1 MNATVRNNDSVD
13 TLEHRI
19 VEQEGAIHTMENR
32 NYFSL
37 YCLQMETQFIHSN
50 LITIVEMLCNL
61 VDIEVQKHREV
72 RLLSSMR
79 AVDVESCNPLSSV
92 TLLQCLDGRA
102 NLSNNL
108 FVMCPVISIFYFCMF
123 RYPSPETIVILPR
136 I

>member
-50 LITIVEMLCNL
+50 MTTIVEMLCNL
-61 VDIEVQKHREV
+61 VEIEMQKHKEV
-72 RLLSSMR
+72 
-79 AVDVESCNPLSSV
+79 N
-92 TLLQCLDGRA
+92 T
-102 NLSNNL
+102 
-108 FVMCPVISIFYFCMF
+108 
-123 RYPSPETIVILPR
+123 
-136 I
+136 